1 MQQDSSIGDMILLVN
16 RKCIDACLIESRSDV
31 LIPTEMKAQWE
42 TEIATMQDTI
52 AQAIVARDERRA
64 AKDALEAPSVGRK
77 KHRARVDAA
86 LRAAE
91 TQSRHEMSKVLKHPS
106 LITEARAMAMDS
118 RDAAMERA
126 KALSKAKAD
135 AAAALATAEK
145 LAAPEEEAV
154 PAQEIEYD
162 SAAYYEAQHDKN
174 VRDWNEKYAEIKDLD
189 VNLPDF
195 MQLQAKLNNELDV
208 LDKEIEDFNRPRK
221 EEQAR
226 AAAAAAAAAEAA
238 AAEAAQ
244 RELEAGVERLI
255 ARYKQKN
262 EYEQKA
268 REWMRTAHAEKDPIA
283 IFMAAA
289 RAVMWFEQCEKLFPR
304 NAEVKT
310 QLKEA
315 QMLHDETERDID
327 EYDFV

>member
-126 KALSKAKAD
+126 KALSKAKTD

-208 LDKEIEDFNRPRK
+208 LGKEIEDFQRK
-221 EEQAR
+221 QMQDYNQAKI
-226 AAAAAAAAAEAA
+226 AAATEAAAEAA
-238 AAEAAQ
+238 R

-255 ARYKQKN
+255 ARYKQKD

-268 REWMRTAHAEKDPIA
+268 RELMRTAHAEKDPIT

-315 QMLHDETERDID
+315 QMLYDETERDID